1 MGDQLYK
8 KILVPVDGSEHAER
22 ALERAISL
30 AKTYNSQIILL
41 NVVKTE
47 ELEVVKQYSEASYGL
62 VKSYL
67 EQAASKILEEAE
79 KLTKKKGIEDVVK
92 KITYGDPAEKI
103 VEEANNENVDLIVI
117 GTRGLTGVKR
127 VVLGST
133 TQKVIRWSERD
144 VLVIH

>member
-1 MGDQLYK
+1 
-8 KILVPVDGSEHAER
+8 
-22 ALERAISL
+22 
-30 AKTYNSQIILL
+30 KTYNSQIILL

-92 KITYGDPAEKI
+92 KIAYGDPAEKI

-144 VLVIH
+144 VLVVH